1 MSRINKFFSRSWA
14 IIDLDIIR
22 ENVRILK
29 SALPEGCRFLAVIKA
44 EGYGMGM
51 VPVAKA
57 CMEGGTDWF
66 GVATIKEALE
76 LREAGITL
84 PILIL
89 GITPPDWAE
98 ELANYGFAQVV
109 PSLSY
114 AELLSKQLV
123 EKGKKAAI
131 HIKIDTG
138 MGRLGWYA
146 TEQTIDSIQEELLE
160 LAKLPGLQIEG
171 MLTHLPVSRDSAIA
185 AVNFTQN
192 QIEVFRMMCEKLE
205 NAGVSIPIKHV
216 LNSGGIINYPQ
227 FAMDMVRAG
236 HILFENISPFI
247 SRPHDLATD
256 CAIEIK
262 SSIAHIKEVPVGTTI
277 GYGRTWTAARPTR
290 VGVLGLGYCDGYN
303 AVLSNCGKML
313 LKGKYAPV
321 IGRVCMDQMM
331 IDVTDIEE
339 AKVGDI
345 VTVVG
350 REGNER
356 ITMNDVLMQA
366 TGIMNAPISCC
377 LTNRM
382 DRYYRKDGKIVA
394 SGEARFHFD
403 PV

>member
-1 MSRINKFFSRSWA
+1 MSGISKFFGRSWA
-14 IIDLDIIR
+14 IIDLDVLR
-22 ENVRILK
+22 ENVRIVK
-29 SALPEGCRFLAVIKA
+29 STVPEGCRFMAVIKA

-51 VPVAKA
+51 LPVAKS
-57 CMEGGTDWF
+57 CMEGGADWF

-76 LREAGITL
+76 LRESGITL

-89 GITPPDWAE
+89 GITPPEWAE
-98 ELANYGFAQVV
+98 ELADYGFAQVV
-109 PSLSY
+109 PSLAY
-114 AELLSKQLV
+114 AELLSKQLA

-146 TEQTIDSIQEELLE
+146 TEQTLDNIQAELLE

-171 MLTHLPVSRDSAIA
+171 MLTHLPVSRDPAIE

-192 QIEVFRMMCEKLE
+192 QIDVFCTLCEKLE
-205 NAGVSIPIKHV
+205 SAGVTIPIKHV

-236 HILFENISPFI
+236 HILFENIPPFI
-247 SRPHDLATD
+247 SWPQDLATD

-262 SSIAHIKEVPVGTTI
+262 SSIAFIKEVPTGATI
-277 GYGRTWTAARPTR
+277 GYGRTWTATRPTR

-313 LKGKYAPV
+313 LKGRFVPV

-331 IDVTDIEE
+331 IDVTDLEE

-350 REGNER
+350 RDGSEK
-356 ITMNDVLMQA
+356 ITMNDVLTQA
-366 TGIMNAPISCC
+366 NGIMNAPISSC

-394 SGEARFHFD
+394 SGEARFRFE